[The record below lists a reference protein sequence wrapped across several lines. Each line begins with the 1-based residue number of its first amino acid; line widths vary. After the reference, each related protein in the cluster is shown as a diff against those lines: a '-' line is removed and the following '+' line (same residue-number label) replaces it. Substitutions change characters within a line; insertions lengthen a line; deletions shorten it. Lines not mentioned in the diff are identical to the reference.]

1 MFVLY
6 YNFFSDETTNQQNLS
21 QSSPT
26 DSQLNGP
33 VEQGFSAFTQISSR
47 GNSLSSYQDAEA
59 RSRVLNGNY
68 G

>member
-26 DSQLNGP
+26 DSQLNGQ
-33 VEQGFSAFTQISSR
+33 VKQTFSAFQQISSSE
-47 GNSLSSYQDAEA
+47 NSLNSYQDVVA
-59 RSRVLNGNY
+59 RSKEFSGNY